1 MTWLAVL
8 VAVGWLGI
16 AAPVAAQN
24 AQHGDSG
31 SRSRQ
36 DGGSRSG
43 DAVGGPGLAVIREG
57 DVRVEMR
64 NAPDAV
70 EQRVSVV
77 PGAVEVASPSRP
89 AQVSS
94 GDAVGSNEVRV
105 FVGQSTAGSSDVLLD
120 VFAFAIGQ
128 GSRG

>member
-1 MTWLAVL
+1 MTRLAVL
-8 VAVGWLGI
+8 AAVLWLGI

-24 AQHGDSG
+24 AQEGDNGSG
-31 SRSRQ
+31 SRQ
-36 DGGSRSG
+36 DGASRSG
-43 DAVGGPGLAVIREG
+43 NAVGGPGLAVIREG

-70 EQRVSVV
+70 EQRVSAV
-77 PGAVEVASPSRP
+77 PGAVEVVSPSRP

-94 GDAVGSNEVRV
+94 GDAAGSNEVGV
-105 FVGQSTAGSSDVLLD
+105 FVGQSTAGSGEVLLD
-120 VFAFAIGQ
+120 VFAFAIGW